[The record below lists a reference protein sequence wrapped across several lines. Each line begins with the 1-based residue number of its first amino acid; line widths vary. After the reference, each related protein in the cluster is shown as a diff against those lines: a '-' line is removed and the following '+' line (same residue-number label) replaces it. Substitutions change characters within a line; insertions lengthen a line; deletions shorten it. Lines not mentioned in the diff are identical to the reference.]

1 MENSKR
7 PFLYTLIP
15 CGDQNQDYLFKRIWG
30 SPTEEHG
37 PNVWA
42 MHMDI
47 EDSTPE
53 SVLIFVRGTTAAEEI
68 LDKTVNAQAYFVK
81 QIQPFLSEED

>member
-15 CGDQNQDYLFKRIWG
+15 CGDQNQDYLFKRIRG
-30 SPTEEHG
+30 STTEEHG
-37 PNVWA
+37 PNIWA

-47 EDSTPE
+47 EDPTPE
-53 SVLIFVRGTTAAEEI
+53 SVLIFVQGTTPPEETKPSRPKRT
-68 LDKTVNAQAYFVK
+68 LLSKSNRFFRKKTN
-81 QIQPFLSEED
+81 